1 MKNPNYPPDITTTN
15 TEGVTKNALEASQ
28 YEEIPLSEEELKARA
43 QKASAEGAKVVQL
56 RQEAVEGAAEQKTAE
71 KENEGAVFQLPKKEE
86 KVFSLFPKVRT
97 TLTKAMAFLG
107 LLAATQGN
115 AQNNTKVTE
124 KNLQA
129 KEIQAT
135 GEQRIVSKGGGAEGE
150 RFTPTGA
157 VSYQKGLRPYLKA
170 NTVEGGITPTGKSN
184 SFENNK
190 YRLTMGDLYEIGAK
204 FRINTANNKSFQRGI
219 YKKVMEID
227 PTVIDAMWEE
237 YGETAAGEYDD
248 GDLGGRTLYLAHF
261 LKQKMS
267 ELQGEGEV
275 EIVQTKPPKDSI
287 PGTDLDTLP
296 SIEPGVEKTFNLKGY
311 KKLLLLV
318 DKSPSMGPLVGDFL
332 DYVLENNKDN
342 EDLPVSI
349 TGYTMQAD
357 TAFDAD
363 NLEKAAA
370 GIRAMSFEN
379 SNTVELTLDN
389 AIDLLE
395 QYQGFPDGQTVLSIV
410 TDEGLQGFTR
420 EKINTINRL
429 AQEKNVTPL
438 FVVLRD
444 GKIHT
449 LSMDDVSE
457 KFEEEYVKF
466 SEREKRITEKEAEIN
481 HWTSLLQKRTEE
493 MKQNYIN
500 IHTLLKKIDNASM
513 EGKSAM
519 NAALEKWG
527 AEMKTLTQKTDSITQ
542 EKKSIVNE
550 EIAKWQTAMAELAKK
565 VDSANNNPGSVT
577 DEKIAE
583 WQSEMASL
591 TEKVKEANRAASSSL
606 NTELKKIGEMF
617 GKIDPKEI
625 KQIAKGQKD
634 AADALKALLANHE
647 NLSNQIADL
656 EEGIIKK
663 KNAEEDLHKV
673 SIYRF

>member
-71 KENEGAVFQLPKKEE
+71 KENEGAVFQLAKKEE

-129 KEIQAT
+129 KEIKAT
-135 GEQRIVSKGGGAEGE
+135 GEQRIVSKGIPVYGGGKTELG
-150 RFTPTGA
+150 RFTPTG
-157 VSYQKGLRPYLKA
+157 Y
-170 NTVEGGITPTGKSN
+170 SN
-184 SFENNK
+184 SFYENEYN
-190 YRLTMGDLYEIGAK
+190 LTPADLVTIAHAYKFPKKAETDGA
-204 FRINTANNKSFQRGI
+204 AFQ
-219 YKKVMEID
+219 
-227 PTVIDAMWEE
+227 DAMYTYVEKNAPE
-237 YGETAAGEYDD
+237 LIDSVIQKYQLPAAQKLRDEK
-248 GDLGGRTLYLAHF
+248 LGRRDAFVAFHL
-261 LKQKMS
+261 LKQ
-267 ELQGEGEV
+267 
-275 EIVQTKPPKDSI
+275 IPPPQIQPEPIPDSI
-287 PGTDLDTLP
+287 PDTDIDTLP
-296 SIEPGVEKTFNLKGY
+296 SLEPGVEKTFNLKGY

-379 SNTVELTLDN
+379 NNTVELTLDN
-389 AIDLLE
+389 AITLLE
-395 QYQGFPDGQTVLSIV
+395 EYQGFPDGQTVLSIV

-444 GKIHT
+444 SKIHT

-500 IHTLLKKIDNASM
+500 IHTLLKKIDNASI

-527 AEMKTLTQKTDSITQ
+527 AEMETLTQKTDSVTQ
-542 EKKSIVNE
+542 EKKSVVNE
-550 EIAKWQTAMAELAKK
+550 EIAKWQTAMAELAQK

-577 DEKIAE
+577 DEKIAQ

-591 TEKVKEANRAASSSL
+591 TEKVKEANRTASSSL

-625 KQIAKGQKD
+625 KQITKGQKE
-634 AADALKALLANHE
+634 AADTLKGLLASHE
-647 NLSNQIADL
+647 SLSEQIADL
-656 EEGIIKK
+656 EEGLRNKAAAK
-663 KNAEEDLHKV
+663 DKLHEV
-673 SIYRF
+673 NIYRF